1 MTPGWYRCDMHLIYS
16 RIIPMKKQRK
26 TSPSKKIVKP
36 KKSWTDKMERD
47 HSQVKKIDIDFAD
60 IKAGSVMYISNPK
73 TIDAYIR
80 TIPKGKSV
88 DLKTMRKDLAL
99 AHGAEVTCPITTGIF
114 LRIVAEAA
122 HEQLQQGKAIS
133 KVTPFWRVIDSKK
146 PLASKLTFGTKLIRQ
161 QRAKEKLDVNGKS
174 GK

>member
-1 MTPGWYRCDMHLIYS
+1 
-16 RIIPMKKQRK
+16 MKKQTK
-26 TSPSKKIVKP
+26 TRSSKKVGKP
-36 KKSWTDKMERD
+36 NKSWADKMEQD
-47 HSQVKKIDIDFAD
+47 HSQVKKIDLDFAD
-60 IKAGSVMYISNPK
+60 IKAGSLMYISNPK

-122 HEQLQQGKAIS
+122 HEQLKKGKAIS
-133 KVTPFWRVIDSKK
+133 KITPFWRVIDPEK

-161 QRAKEKLDVNGKS
+161 QRALEKLDLNVKS